1 MYITF
6 ASLVAIVIV
15 TAIASITMENVIQDR
30 IRNKDLTWM
39 QFFRRHMDHHA
50 AMKKIKQERDT
61 ESPINPIIF
70 K

>member
-6 ASLVAIVIV
+6 ASLIAIVLL
-15 TAIASITMENVIQDR
+15 TALAAIAMENVIQDR

-39 QFFRRHMDHHA
+39 QFFRRHMEHHA
-50 AMKKIKQERDT
+50 AMKRLKQQEDS
-61 ESPINPIIF
+61 ESPINPITF

>member
-6 ASLVAIVIV
+6 ASLIAIIVV
-15 TAIASITMENVIQDR
+15 TAVAATAMENVIQDR
-30 IRNKDLTWM
+30 IHNKDLTWM
-39 QFFRRHMDHHA
+39 QFFRRHADHHA
-50 AMKKIKQERDT
+50 AMKKIKQEADT

>member
-6 ASLVAIVIV
+6 ASLIAIIVV
-15 TAIASITMENVIQDR
+15 TAVDAIAMENVIQDR
-30 IRNKDLTWM
+30 IHNKDLTWM
-39 QFFRRHMDHHA
+39 QFFRRHADHHA
-50 AMKKIKQERDT
+50 AMKKIKQEADT

>member
-6 ASLVAIVIV
+6 SSLIAIIVV
-15 TAIASITMENVIQDR
+15 TAVAAISMENVIQDR

-39 QFFRRHMDHHA
+39 QFFRRHADHHA
-50 AMKKIKQERDT
+50 AMKKIKQEADT

>member
-6 ASLVAIVIV
+6 AYLIAIIVV
-15 TAIASITMENVIQDR
+15 TAVAATAMENVIQDR

-39 QFFRRHMDHHA
+39 QFFRRHADHHA
-50 AMKKIKQERDT
+50 AMKKIKQEADT

>member
-6 ASLVAIVIV
+6 ASLIATVILTAVA
-15 TAIASITMENVIQDR
+15 AIAMENIIQDR

-39 QFFRRHMDHHA
+39 QFFRRHMEHHA
-50 AMKKIKQERDT
+50 AMKRLKEQKDT
-61 ESPINPIIF
+61 ESPINPITF

>member
-6 ASLVAIVIV
+6 ASLIAIIVV
-15 TAIASITMENVIQDR
+15 TAVAAIAMENVIQDR

-39 QFFRRHMDHHA
+39 QFFRRHADHHA
-50 AMKKIKQERDT
+50 AMTKTKQEADT

>member
-6 ASLVAIVIV
+6 ASLIAIIVV
-15 TAIASITMENVIQDR
+15 TAVAAIAMENVIQDR
-30 IRNKDLTWM
+30 IRNRDLTWM
-39 QFFRRHMDHHA
+39 QFFRRHADHHA
-50 AMKKIKQERDT
+50 AMKKIKQETDT

>member
-1 MYITF
+1 MFITF
-6 ASLVAIVIV
+6 ASLIAIIVV
-15 TAIASITMENVIQDR
+15 TAVAAIAMENAIQDR

-39 QFFRRHMDHHA
+39 QFFRRHMEHHA
-50 AMKKIKQERDT
+50 AMKKIKQEQGT

>member
-6 ASLVAIVIV
+6 ASLIAIIVV
-15 TAIASITMENVIQDR
+15 TAVAAIAMENVIQDR

-39 QFFRRHMDHHA
+39 QFFRRHADHYA
-50 AMKKIKQERDT
+50 AMKKIKQEADT

>member
-15 TAIASITMENVIQDR
+15 TAIAAITMENVIQDR
-30 IRNKDLTWM
+30 IRNKDLTWI

-50 AMKKIKQERDT
+50 AMKKIKQEQDT

>member
-6 ASLVAIVIV
+6 ASLVVIIIV
-15 TAIASITMENVIQDR
+15 TAVVAITMENVIQDR

-50 AMKKIKQERDT
+50 AMKKIKQEQDT
-61 ESPINPIIF
+61 ESPINPITF